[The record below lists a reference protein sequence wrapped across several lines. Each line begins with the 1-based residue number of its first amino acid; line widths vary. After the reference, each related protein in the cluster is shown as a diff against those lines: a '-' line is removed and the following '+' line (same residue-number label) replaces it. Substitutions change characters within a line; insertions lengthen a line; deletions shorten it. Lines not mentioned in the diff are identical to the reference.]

1 MNYFFVSAGYEITL
15 ESHFYGDRQCK
26 DYCNSR
32 EGNSTRS
39 SQNVIDGRKQHKLP
53 WHSSWVMFLF
63 STQSYFVH
71 KTNKTK
77 FNLPNCVFTCLLS
90 FKTHSAHIT
99 HNHGFSCRGNEVQYW
114 QLAWPPPHI
123 SLPPLNFQ
131 PFFVS
136 DGSFI
141 CDHDKSL
148 RIKLY

>member
-63 STQSYFVH
+63 STQSHFAH

-99 HNHGFSCRGNEVQYW
+99 QTVALLPGKLSPV
-114 QLAWPPPHI
+114 LATCLTSTPNFPP
-123 SLPPLNFQ
+123 SSELPTLLCFRW
-131 PFFVS
+131 
-136 DGSFI
+136 I
-141 CDHDKSL
+141 IHL
-148 RIKLY
+148 

>member
-15 ESHFYGDRQCK
+15 GSHFYGDRQCK

-63 STQSYFVH
+63 STQSHFAH

-99 HNHGFSCRGNEVQYW
+99 HNCSSPAGEIKSSIGN
-114 QLAWPPPHI
+114 LLDLHPTFP
-123 SLPPLNFQ
+123 SLL
-131 PFFVS
+131 
-136 DGSFI
+136 
-141 CDHDKSL
+141 
-148 RIKLY
+148 